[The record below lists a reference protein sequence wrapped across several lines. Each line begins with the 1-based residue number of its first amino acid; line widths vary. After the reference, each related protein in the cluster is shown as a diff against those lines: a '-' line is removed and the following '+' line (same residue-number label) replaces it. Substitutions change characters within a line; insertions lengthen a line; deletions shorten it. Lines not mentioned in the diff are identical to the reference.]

1 MIFNSQGTRK
11 DEWSAEAEIILS
23 ALLAFSMILL
33 ALLPAVGK
41 ILCMISAGLF
51 ILFYSAQGFRLMV
64 KIIHSD
70 ESSAYDWINYFV
82 AIVALTILSVNI
94 LWLGNRLIP
103 GLIALVLI
111 LLILFLNFHHKR
123 IDTIRKDHYALKQI
137 RLIILMV
144 IAVILIFTGEWYQK

>member
-1 MIFNSQGTRK
+1 
-11 DEWSAEAEIILS
+11 
-23 ALLAFSMILL
+23 
-33 ALLPAVGK
+33 VGK